1 MTVHLKSV
9 RDVEHL
15 EDLLSE
21 PSDGAI
27 ETLSRLDGDI
37 LVLGAAGK
45 MGPSLSRMAR
55 RAFDAAGVKRRVIA
69 VSRFQTPG
77 SRENFERYGIETIAA
92 DLLDKQALDALPD
105 APNIVYMAG
114 MKFGSTGNE
123 PTTWGMNTFLPGM
136 VCGRWPGARIVAFS
150 TGNVYPLTPAT
161 HGGSKEDDPIGPVG
175 EYAMSC
181 LGRERIFQYFAQTTR
196 SPVALL
202 RLNYATELRYGVAV
216 DIATKVWNGKPVPLA
231 MGCANILWQGDAN
244 AMALQAFDLADSPAR
259 ILNLA
264 GPELVSVR
272 RMATDFASIFNKD
285 FELEGEEAPTALLS
299 NGQLLL
305 GHCGNP
311 RVPVHT
317 LLQWIAEWVRHDGAS
332 LGKPTHFEARD
343 GKF

>member
-1 MTVHLKSV
+1 MKLPDSIC
-9 RDVEHL
+9 DIDHL

-21 PSDGAI
+21 PSIGAI
-27 ETLSRLDGDI
+27 ETLARLDGDI
-37 LVLGAAGK
+37 MVLGAAGK
-45 MGPSLSRMAR
+45 MGPSLARMAK
-55 RAFDAAGVKRRVIA
+55 RASDAAGTRRRVIA
-69 VSRFQTPG
+69 VSRFQSPG
-77 SRENFERYGIETIAA
+77 SRESFERFGIETVAA
-92 DLLDKQALDALPD
+92 DLLDKDALAALPD

-136 VCGRWPGARIVAFS
+136 VCGRWPGTRMVAFS

-161 HGGSKEDDPIGPVG
+161 LGGSRETDPVGPVG

-181 LGRERIFQYFAQTTR
+181 LGRERIFQYFAQTTGTR
-196 SPVALL
+196 VALL

-216 DIATKVWNGKPVPLA
+216 DIASKVWSGKTVPLA

-244 AMALQAFDLADSPAR
+244 AMALQAFDLAESPAR
-259 ILNLA
+259 VLNLA

-272 RMATDFASIFNKD
+272 RMASDFAAAFGKEVD
-285 FELEGEEAPTALLS
+285 FEGEEAPTALLS

-311 RVPVHT
+311 RVPVQT
-317 LLQWIAEWVRHDGAS
+317 MLGWIADWVRRDGAS